1 MQRLNQASLATLPAN
16 ITAPKYAPVTVSSGI
31 LHFGVGNFHRAH
43 QAMYCDALLNKGE
56 LKWGITGISM
66 RSPDMRDHLAAQDYL
81 YTQATLGEQTQYQVV
96 GALQH
101 ILVAPEDPQAV
112 ISEVANSNI
121 QLITMT
127 ITEKGYDLANDELNV
142 TASGVAHDLLD
153 LSQPKTIYGYIA
165 AGLIQRCTKQGSK
178 LTVLCCDNM
187 HAGGEVVKAGVMVLL
202 NQHSPET
209 IAWIDENVAFAS
221 SMVDRVTPA
230 TSEQL
235 KHDVT
240 QALGLVDAAPVAAE
254 PFTQWIIEDNFAGER
269 PPFDRVGALFV
280 DDITPFEKVKLRFLN
295 ASHSMLAAM
304 GYLAGDQFIH
314 EALRRSVLAQ
324 FAEQALKLNVLPVT
338 HVPQGMSGV
347 TYIDEV
353 LARFRNHHLP
363 YAVLQV
369 GTDSSQ
375 KIQQRWFPAI
385 DDALRVGGA
394 SAYLAFA
401 VAAWA
406 SFIRKALENNDL
418 NDPLSEALAQSSEI
432 TNTDTTD
439 FATRMHGYLRLAGAE
454 SFDFYSNRA
463 FMDRVTQCHIRI
475 ERLGVEQALSVD
487 EALSVD

>member
-1 MQRLNQASLATLPAN
+1 MQRLNQANLATLSAN
-16 ITAPKYAPVTVSSGI
+16 IIAPKYVPVTVSSGI
-31 LHFGVGNFHRAH
+31 VHFGVGNFHRAH
-43 QAMYCDALLNKGE
+43 QAIYCDALLNKGE
-56 LKWGITGISM
+56 LKWGITGVSM
-66 RSPDMRDHLAAQDYL
+66 RSPDMRDHLAPQDYL

-96 GALQH
+96 GALQD
-101 ILVAPEDPQAV
+101 ILVAPENPQAV
-112 ISEVANSNI
+112 IAAVANDTT

-127 ITEKGYDLANDELNV
+127 ITEKGYDLANGELNV
-142 TASGVAHDLLD
+142 SASGVAHDLAD
-153 LSQPKTIYGYIA
+153 LSQPRTIYGYIA
-165 AGLIQRCTKQGSK
+165 AGLIERCAQQGTK
-178 LTVLCCDNM
+178 LNVLCCDNM
-187 HAGGEVVKAGVMVLL
+187 HAGGEFVKAGVMVMLA
-202 NQHSPET
+202 QHRPQT
-209 IAWIDENVAFAS
+209 VAWVEANVAFAS

-230 TSEQL
+230 TNEQL
-235 KHDVT
+235 KYNVA
-240 QALGLVDAAPVAAE
+240 QELGLVDAAPVAAE

-304 GYLAGDQFIH
+304 GYLAGDQYVH
-314 EALRRSVLAQ
+314 EALRRASMAS

-338 HVPQGMSGV
+338 HVPSGMSGT

-385 DDALRVGGA
+385 DDALRVGSA
-394 SAYLAFA
+394 SDYMAFA
-401 VAAWA
+401 VATWA
-406 SFIRKALENNDL
+406 SFIRKALEQNDL
-418 NDPLSEALAQSSEI
+418 NDPLSDAFAQSSAT

-454 SFDFYSNRA
+454 RFDFYHNQA
-463 FMDRVTQCHIRI
+463 FMDRVTQCHISI
-475 ERLGVEQALSVD
+475 ERLGVEQALS
-487 EALSVD
+487 ANQILC